1 MTPGNT
7 PLKLGDVKDIR
18 EYLSIFT
25 VNTPKKNKSRNKRN
39 NSMSLLK
46 PTPTI
51 KVEIFNSL
59 LPVEIPKN
67 EFPHAS
73 KHSSQL
79 PDLSDF
85 VADDGITRKDSIA
98 DVPEAKRSTPNENKI
113 PPQETTKPRSLGS
126 IHTPSPVVNSIPK
139 PTNKSS
145 SHVRNLTFP
154 SPIRKTNEKNEPT
167 SLTIMNKQQASKDLF
182 KEPEEAA
189 NNTVE
194 ETLQKKSESK
204 PRKVSKKSPKKI
216 EKSQKQVTKS
226 TTLKKSSAL
235 WDAELRKL
243 ATTGEPE
250 EPVAMSRKT
259 KRRLQKE
266 AELLEVDAKK
276 LEDALKTPGKP
287 EPLPKQKIPSSKSK
301 TLKEKAAKVKTERI
315 SSQVEVEKKVISPS
329 KIYNTANKR
338 NMDIDGI
345 TPKNAKEGSTQ
356 LVSHA
361 RKNITGLL
369 VTPLKEEDSPT
380 QNITKEASS
389 DTPFTPMLKANL
401 QGFAVGDNFTI
412 DTPNFPITPGM
423 SLMEHP
429 TPAYCILNDTET
441 NKATEAIVLSEEK
454 KSSVRKTDDEDVI
467 VVSPKVYGTT
477 EILEEFN
484 KSRAGK
490 KNLDLLGNKAVSW
503 DSDVEENN
511 SSTSNEGPNGTVI
524 QNVKKDE
531 TASMRITRSSGKSLS
546 MLKSQMLNSS
556 VCFDET
562 TDEVRQEVSYLLI
575 TIW

>member
-1 MTPGNT
+1 
-7 PLKLGDVKDIR
+7 
-18 EYLSIFT
+18 
-25 VNTPKKNKSRNKRN
+25 
-39 NSMSLLK
+39 MSLLK

-51 KVEIFNSL
+51 KVEIFNSPFPL
-59 LPVEIPKN
+59 EIPKN
-67 EFPHAS
+67 EFPHATN
-73 KHSSQL
+73 HASQL

-85 VADDGITRKDSIA
+85 VADDAITPSNPVGKDNIA
-98 DVPEAKRSTPNENKI
+98 DVPEAKKSTPNENKI

-126 IHTPSPVVNSIPK
+126 IHTPSPVVHSIPK
-139 PTNKSS
+139 PTNKGS

-154 SPIRKTNEKNEPT
+154 SPIRKTNEKIEPN
-167 SLTIMNKQQASKDLF
+167 SPNILNKQQASKDLF
-182 KEPEEAA
+182 KEPDT
-189 NNTVE
+189 NKTVE
-194 ETLQKKSESK
+194 ETLQKKPESK
-204 PRKVSKKSPKKI
+204 PRKVSKKSPKKF
-216 EKSQKQVTKS
+216 EKSQKQVTKP
-226 TTLKKSSAL
+226 TTLKKNPAL

-250 EPVAMSRKT
+250 EPVVMSRKT
-259 KRRLQKE
+259 KKRIQKE
-266 AELLEVDAKK
+266 SLEMDAKK

-287 EPLPKQKIPSSKSK
+287 EPPQKQKTPCSKRK
-301 TLKEKAAKVKTERI
+301 TLKERAAKVKTERAI
-315 SSQVEVEKKVISPS
+315 SQVEVERDGKKVVSPT

-345 TPKNAKEGSTQ
+345 TPKNAKDISTQ

-369 VTPLKEEDSPT
+369 VTPLKVDEDSPN
-380 QNITKEASS
+380 QNITKEISA

-423 SLMEHP
+423 SLLEHP
-429 TPAYCILNDTET
+429 APAYCILNDTET

-454 KSSVRKTDDEDVI
+454 KSSVRKTDDEDAVLI
-467 VVSPKVYGTT
+467 SPKVYGTT
-477 EILEEFN
+477 EILDEFN

-490 KNLDLLGNKAVSW
+490 KNLELLGNKVVRW

-511 SSTSNEGPNGTVI
+511 STTSNSNGEPNGTVI
-524 QNVKKDE
+524 QNVIKDE
-531 TASMRITRSSGKSLS
+531 TGSSRITRSSGKSLS

-556 VCFDET
+556 VCFDES
-562 TDEVRQEVSYLLI
+562 TDEVRQEVS
-575 TIW
+575 

>member
-1 MTPGNT
+1 M
-7 PLKLGDVKDIR
+7 
-18 EYLSIFT
+18 
-25 VNTPKKNKSRNKRN
+25 
-39 NSMSLLK
+39 
-46 PTPTI
+46 
-51 KVEIFNSL
+51 
-59 LPVEIPKN
+59 
-67 EFPHAS
+67 
-73 KHSSQL
+73 
-79 PDLSDF
+79 
-85 VADDGITRKDSIA
+85 
-98 DVPEAKRSTPNENKI
+98 
-113 PPQETTKPRSLGS
+113 
-126 IHTPSPVVNSIPK
+126 
-139 PTNKSS
+139 
-145 SHVRNLTFP
+145 
-154 SPIRKTNEKNEPT
+154 
-167 SLTIMNKQQASKDLF
+167 
-182 KEPEEAA
+182 
-189 NNTVE
+189 
-194 ETLQKKSESK
+194 
-204 PRKVSKKSPKKI
+204 
-216 EKSQKQVTKS
+216 
-226 TTLKKSSAL
+226 
-235 WDAELRKL
+235 
-243 ATTGEPE
+243 
-250 EPVAMSRKT
+250 
-259 KRRLQKE
+259 
-266 AELLEVDAKK
+266 
-276 LEDALKTPGKP
+276 
-287 EPLPKQKIPSSKSK
+287 
-301 TLKEKAAKVKTERI
+301 
-315 SSQVEVEKKVISPS
+315 SPS

-369 VTPLKEEDSPT
+369 VTPLKDEEDSPN
-380 QNITKEASS
+380 QNITKEASA

-441 NKATEAIVLSEEK
+441 NKATEAIVLSEER

-490 KNLDLLGNKAVSW
+490 KNLELLGNKAVSW

-531 TASMRITRSSGKSLS
+531 TGSMRITRSSGKSLS

-556 VCFDET
+556 VCFDEST
-562 TDEVRQEVSYLLI
+562 NEVKQEVSEIISMSHHFYQ
-575 TIW
+575 

>member
-182 KEPEEAA
+182 KEPDEAA
-189 NNTVE
+189 NSTVE